1 MRSLP
6 LLLLLAATPAA
17 ADSFVGATGG
27 LMIPLGDSNNS
38 KTGWSDLVSSSPKL
52 GLRVGAVGESGLG
65 GMITADWTPV
75 SANADNQLVDVS
87 AHRFRILAQFVVD
100 KSIASHLLFSGRA
113 GVGVDIA
120 HASASSALGDASDTD
135 TGLGFEFGGGIWF
148 QLGSAEI
155 GGELALPI
163 GIHSHKAQS
172 LTDIQLDYTSYDI
185 DLLFGVRLR
194 AK

>member
-38 KTGWSDLVSSSPKL
+38 KTGWSDMVSSSPKL
-52 GLRVGAVGESGLG
+52 GLRVGATGESGLG

-87 AHRFRILAQFVVD
+87 ANRFRILAQFVVD
-100 KSIASHLLFSGRA
+100 KDIASHLLFSGR
-113 GVGVDIA
+113 GGIGVDIA

-135 TGLGFEFGGGIWF
+135 TGLGFEFGGGLWF
-148 QLGSAEI
+148 KLGSTEI
-155 GGELALPI
+155 GGELALPV
-163 GIHSHKAQS
+163 GIHSHKAQK
-172 LTDIQLDYTSYDI
+172 LTDITLDYTSYDV